1 MFSLFTVIVST
12 LVALLAGCLIG
23 YGLSRTGNGHS
34 RNADIEKRLIEA
46 EDALHNYQRDV
57 TEHFVRTTE
66 LVNNL
71 NASYRDMHEHLA
83 GSALALSTP
92 EISKQLLNDAEQQLP
107 GSGFNTLREQQVQP
121 PRDWAP
127 KRQGHTPT
135 LSEDYGLE
143 QPNEPANTAATEPAD
158 KA

>member
-1 MFSLFTVIVST
+1 VFSLFTVIVST

-23 YGLSRTGNGHS
+23 YLLARTGSGQA

-57 TEHFVRTTE
+57 TEHFARTTE
-66 LVNNL
+66 LVNSL

-107 GSGFNTLREQQVQP
+107 GTTTSTLREQQVQP

-135 LSEDYGLE
+135 LSESYGLE
-143 QPNEPANTAATEPAD
+143 QPDEPTETLATEPAD